1 MNKFYTILVLF
12 AISGLLFTN
21 IPVESNAA
29 SNLGYMLTI
38 TENAQKYCKSGIE
51 ARENVSQEILDLY
64 LKSISDV
71 NKLESAIDAN
81 DIKSAR
87 EYFVLS
93 MQKMRQ
99 ISLALNELEV
109 EETKH
114 YLPIQKNPIL
124 DRYELNIQKL
134 KSISIKL
141 GANIDFHE
149 IDNLVILA
157 KENHKNG
164 NSEKTKQIIQNIA
177 EKGVTIYQTLQSIN
191 EENKIIRAK
200 ALAEKHIQK
209 INILILQAK
218 ELGLESSI
226 EKLEQSKNHLISANN
241 TSQIKHTI
249 KIIIT
254 LQSQIEKSKFDTISQ
269 LKQTEIQ
276 FSEQQKLS
284 LQISQLQNKINSMI
298 SNAQGNNV
306 AVYYLEKA
314 STLIK
319 SAKLDLN
326 DSLDNIPKKI
336 NQIEDIISKAER
348 ALQTTA

>member
-1 MNKFYTILVLF
+1 MNKFYIFLVLF

-29 SNLGYMLTI
+29 PNLGYMLTI
-38 TENAQKYCKSGIE
+38 AENAKKYCKSGIE

-114 YLPIQKNPIL
+114 FTPIQKNPIL

-218 ELGLESSI
+218 ELGLDNSISKLESS
-226 EKLEQSKNHLISANN
+226 KTHLMAANN
-241 TSQIKHTI
+241 TAQIKHSI

-254 LQSQIEKSKFDTISQ
+254 LQNEIEKSKIETIKN
-269 LKQTEIQ
+269 LKQSEIE

-284 LQISQLQNKINSMI
+284 LQISQLQNKVANMM
-298 SNAQGNNV
+298 SNAHGNNV
-306 AVYYLEKA
+306 AIYYLEKA
-314 STLIK
+314 SSLIK
-319 SAKLDLN
+319 SANLQLN
-326 DSLDNIPKKI
+326 DSLYDIPKKI
-336 NQIEDIISKAER
+336 NQIEQIISKAER
-348 ALQTTA
+348 ALQATA

>member
-1 MNKFYTILVLF
+1 MNKFYIMLAMF
-12 AISGLLFTN
+12 AISGLLFAN

-38 TENAQKYCKSGIE
+38 AENAKKYCKSGIE

-71 NKLESAIDAN
+71 DKLESAIDAN

-87 EYFVLS
+87 EYFVSS

-114 YLPIQKNPIL
+114 YIPIQENSIL

-177 EKGVTIYQTLQSIN
+177 EKGVTIYQTLHSIN

-218 ELGLESSI
+218 ELGLENSI

-254 LQSQIEKSKFDTISQ
+254 LHNQIEKSKSDTITQ

-276 FSEQQKLS
+276 FSEQQKVS

-336 NQIEDIISKAER
+336 SQIEDIISKAER

>member
-1 MNKFYTILVLF
+1 MNKFYVMLVMF
-12 AISGLLFTN
+12 AISGLLFAN
-21 IPVESNAA
+21 IPAESNAA

-38 TENAQKYCKSGIE
+38 AENAKKYCKSGIE

-71 NKLESAIDAN
+71 DKLQSAIDAN

-87 EYFVLS
+87 EYFISS

-99 ISLALNELEV
+99 ISIALNELEV

-114 YLPIQKNPIL
+114 YLPIQRNPTL
-124 DRYELNIQKL
+124 DRYEMNIQKL

-141 GANIDFHE
+141 GASIDFHE
-149 IDNLVILA
+149 IDNLMVLA

-164 NSEKTKQIIQNIA
+164 NSEKTKQMIQDIA
-177 EKGVTIYQTLQSIN
+177 KKGMTIYQTLQNIN

-218 ELGLESSI
+218 ELGLDDSI
-226 EKLEQSKNHLISANN
+226 SKLEQSKTQLISANN
-241 TSQIKHTI
+241 TSQIKHNI

-254 LQSQIEKSKFDTISQ
+254 LQTQIEKSKSDIIRQ

-284 LQISQLQNKINSMI
+284 LQISQLENRINLMA
-298 SNAQGNNV
+298 SNAQGNNI
-306 AVYYLEKA
+306 AIYYLEKA
-314 STLIK
+314 SALTK

-326 DSLDNIPKKI
+326 NSLDNIPEKI

-348 ALQTTA
+348 LLQAAA